1 MSRIFPNKYVIG
13 LTGNIATGKS
23 VVRKMLEHLGAYGI
37 DADRLAHRAIA
48 KGAPG
53 YQPVIETFGRWIV
66 GPDGEIDRRKLGR
79 IVFSDPEALAQ
90 LEAIVHPLV
99 EQAIHYLI
107 RNAPHKV
114 VVIEAIKLLESGLH
128 KMCDAVWV
136 VDAPPEVQME
146 RLVKQRGMNA
156 EEARQRIMAQPP
168 QSLKRARADVIID
181 NSRTYEYTWRQVVD
195 AWMKIPGVTPAQPAR
210 RTVTVPA
217 AEAPRPAPAKP
228 TPPRQATQPPPK
240 PAPAQAAEAK
250 PETAPMP
257 AAPTPAAATVQ
268 VEVERATPKHAQE
281 IAEFIARATRGKVR
295 PGRADIIA
303 RFGDR
308 AYLLVRRNG
317 ELVGLVGW
325 QVENLV
331 TRINE
336 FYIHTAE
343 GAEQAIQAVMDEVL
357 ERSRELQCEAALV
370 FLHPKFYQRTQAQW
384 QRLGFEERTA
394 EDLTVPAW
402 QEAARESRPPG
413 STVMLF
419 KQLRTDRVLQ
429 PL

>member
-1 MSRIFPNKYVIG
+1 MSRVFPDKYVIG

-23 VVRKMLEHLGAYGI
+23 VVRKMLEHLGAYGL

-53 YQPVIETFGRWIV
+53 YKPVVEMFGRWIV

-79 IVFSDPEALAQ
+79 IVFSDPEALAH

-99 EQAIHYLI
+99 EQAIHYLV
-107 RNAPHKV
+107 RNTPHKV

-128 KMCDAVWV
+128 KVCDAVWV

-146 RLVKQRGMNA
+146 RLVKQRGMSV

-195 AWMKIPGVTPAQPAR
+195 AWMKIPGVTPLQPSR
-210 RTVTVPA
+210 RTVTVPTAEKKTTRPPTKKGRGAKKTKKPA
-217 AEAPRPAPAKP
+217 AR
-228 TPPRQATQPPPK
+228 PK
-240 PAPAQAAEAK
+240 PAKKVKKEKAAPAPQ
-250 PETAPMP
+250 P
-257 AAPTPAAATVQ
+257 AAPVTVQ
-268 VEVERATPKHAQE
+268 VEVERATPRHAQE
-281 IAEFIARATRGKVR
+281 IADFIAQATRGKVR
-295 PGRADIIA
+295 PERAEIIA

-308 AYLLVRRNG
+308 AYLLVRQDG
-317 ELVGLVGW
+317 KLVGLVGW
-325 QVENLV
+325 QVENLI

-336 FYIHTAE
+336 FYIHTPQ
-343 GAEQAIQAVMDEVL
+343 GAAQAIQAVMDEVL

-370 FLHPKFYQRTQAQW
+370 FLHPKFYRRTQAQW
-384 QRLGFEERTA
+384 QRLGFEERSP

-402 QEAARESRPPG
+402 QEAALESRPPG
-413 STVMLF
+413 PTIMLF
-419 KQLRTDRVLQ
+419 KQLRTQRVLQ

>member
-48 KGAPG
+48 RGAPG
-53 YQPVIETFGRWIV
+53 YGPVVETFGRWIL
-66 GPDGEIDRRKLGR
+66 GPDGEIDRQRLGR
-79 IVFSDPEALAQ
+79 IVFSDPEALAR
-90 LEAIVHPLV
+90 LEAIIHPLV

-107 RNAPHKV
+107 RSTPHKV

-128 KMCDAVWV
+128 KLCDAVWV

-146 RLVKQRGMNA
+146 RLIKQRHMSTD
-156 EEARQRIMAQPP
+156 EARQRVMAQPP

-181 NSRTYEYTWRQVVD
+181 NSRTFEYTWRQVVD
-195 AWMKIPGVTPAQPAR
+195 AWMKIPGVSLPQPSR
-210 RTVTVPA
+210 RTVKVEGPRKPSSPA
-217 AEAPRPAPAKP
+217 RQASTPTAEAVAETRPLP
-228 TPPRQATQPPPK
+228 T
-240 PAPAQAAEAK
+240 
-250 PETAPMP
+250 
-257 AAPTPAAATVQ
+257 AAPPTTVE
-268 VEVERATPKHAQE
+268 VEVERATPRHAQE
-281 IAEFIARATRGKVR
+281 IADFIAKATRGKVR

-308 AYLLVRRNG
+308 AYLLIRRNG
-317 ELVGLVGW
+317 ELIGLVGW

-331 TRINE
+331 TRVNE

-343 GAEQAIQAVMDEVL
+343 GAEQAIQAVMDEIL

-370 FLHPKFYQRTQAQW
+370 FVHPKFYERTRDQW
-384 QRLGFEERTA
+384 RKLGFEPRSE
-394 EDLTVPAW
+394 EELTVTAW

-413 STVMLF
+413 RSVMLF
-419 KQLRTDRVLQ
+419 KQLRIDRVLQ